1 MIANPEK
8 FHSIILTTNKADNE
22 DLELNI
28 GDKTIKTEQNVKLLG
43 VTIDNKLNF
52 DKHIIDVCRK
62 YRFKNSLPYQAKSVL
77 IQSFIYANFNYCPL
91 IWHFSSSK
99 SLLKVEMIQKRAL
112 RFIHND
118 NNSSYESLLNNAKKS
133 LISVIRLRSLCVEI
147 FKTVNNISPPFM
159 KDIFCENDNGRTV
172 REQNLKNLIVKR
184 KRTVTFGT
192 NSLTVLGPKLWNNL
206 PSHLKL

>member
-1 MIANPEK
+1 MA
-8 FHSIILTTNKADNE
+8 L
-22 DLELNI
+22 
-28 GDKTIKTEQNVKLLG
+28 
-43 VTIDNKLNF
+43 
-52 DKHIIDVCRK
+52 
-62 YRFKNSLPYQAKSVL
+62 
-77 IQSFIYANFNYCPL
+77 
-91 IWHFSSSK
+91 SSSK

-133 LISVIRLRSLCVEI
+133 LMSVIRLRSLCVEI

-206 PSHLKL
+206 PSHLKLCENLKTFKNMIKNWDGSKCLCDQCNSLF